1 MNRKILIVEDDKDLR
16 EGYKFVF
23 EKSGYKV
30 EVASDGIE
38 AMAKASTFSPDVILL
53 DVLLPKMNGME
64 VLRRLRAHDE
74 TREIKVVML
83 TGLKEEEKVGEAL
96 FAGAVNY
103 LVKSNYTFSELVS
116 VVGKLLDGGK

>member
-1 MNRKILIVEDDKDLR
+1 MNIKILIVEDDKDLR

-30 EVASDGIE
+30 EVASDGVE
-38 AMAKASTFSPDVILL
+38 ALAKASAFDPVVILL
-53 DVLLPKMNGME
+53 DILLPKMNGME
-64 VLRRLRAHDE
+64 VLRRLRSQE
-74 TREIKVVML
+74 KTRKIKVVML

-103 LVKSNYTFSELVS
+103 LVKSDYTFSELVS
-116 VVGKLLDGGK
+116 VVSKILDGKE